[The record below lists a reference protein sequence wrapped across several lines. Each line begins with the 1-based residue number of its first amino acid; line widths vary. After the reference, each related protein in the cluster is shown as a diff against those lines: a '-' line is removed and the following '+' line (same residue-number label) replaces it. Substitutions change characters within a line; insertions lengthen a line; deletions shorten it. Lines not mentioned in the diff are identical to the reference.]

1 MIKGN
6 IYRYFLNMIVAFACI
21 RTSIMYKCSKFGI
34 VLNLLE
40 IANNKNNILKL
51 SAPHTKHKIS
61 ENKKAFQ

>member
-6 IYRYFLNMIVAFACI
+6 IYRYFLNMAVAFACI

-40 IANNKNNILKL
+40 IANNNNNILKL
-51 SAPHTKHKIS
+51 SASDTKHKMI
-61 ENKKAFQ
+61 ENKKAFL